1 VDQRPNRSGTDLDV
15 GADPGAGGR
24 GMVRYLAGKVGGA
37 VVSLV
42 FVFVLSFLLFRI
54 LPGDPVLTMTH
65 GAPVTA
71 DQIAALRHG
80 LGLDKPLLW
89 QFFDYT
95 AGVLRGDFGDSYTY
109 RRPVGDLIGERL
121 WPTILLV
128 GTATFVSA
136 GLGLWQGARA
146 GWRHGGRFDRIST
159 GTALTFWSVPT
170 FWLGLVLLMVLAGG
184 IGPFPPLFPTRGMES
199 FDAPGAAL
207 PYTLHVA
214 HHLVLPC
221 LTLVAVVYAQ
231 YLLVM
236 RSSLLDEAGSDY
248 LVTARAKGLRD
259 DLVRRRHAVPN
270 ALLPTMTLVFLHLG
284 TVVGGAV
291 TVETVYSWPGLGLLL
306 YEGLRV
312 PDLPLIQGV
321 FVFLSAS
328 VIVMNVLAEA
338 LYRFLDPRVGAT

>member
-1 VDQRPNRSGTDLDV
+1 
-15 GADPGAGGR
+15 
-24 GMVRYLAGKVGGA
+24 
-37 VVSLV
+37 
-42 FVFVLSFLLFRI
+42 
-54 LPGDPVLTMTH
+54 
-65 GAPVTA
+65 
-71 DQIAALRHG
+71 
-80 LGLDKPLLW
+80 
-89 QFFDYT
+89 
-95 AGVLRGDFGDSYTY
+95 
-109 RRPVGDLIGERL
+109 
-121 WPTILLV
+121 
-128 GTATFVSA
+128 
-136 GLGLWQGARA
+136 
-146 GWRHGGRFDRIST
+146 
-159 GTALTFWSVPT
+159 
-170 FWLGLVLLMVLAGG
+170 
-184 IGPFPPLFPTRGMES
+184 
-199 FDAPGAAL
+199 
-207 PYTLHVA
+207 
-214 HHLVLPC
+214 
-221 LTLVAVVYAQ
+221 
-231 YLLVM
+231 M